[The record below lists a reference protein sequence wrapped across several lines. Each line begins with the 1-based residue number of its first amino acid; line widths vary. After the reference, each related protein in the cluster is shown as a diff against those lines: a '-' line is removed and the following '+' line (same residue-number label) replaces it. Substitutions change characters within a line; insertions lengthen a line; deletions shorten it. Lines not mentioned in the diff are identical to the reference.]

1 MMERRNA
8 LGGFLPIR
16 KKQGNKLN
24 IPSIDAFSKQLE
36 SSGDREISTTMA
48 FVRILTTLVKDK
60 DIGKFI
66 VPIVPDEART
76 FGMEGMFRQL
86 GIYSSVGQLYEP
98 QDSDQV
104 MFYKE
109 KKDGQILEEGINEA
123 GSFSS
128 WIAAA
133 TSYSNSGI
141 QTIPFYIFYSMFGFQ
156 RIGDLAWAAGDSRSR
171 GFLLGA
177 TAGRTTLNGE
187 GLQHEDGHSHL
198 LSATIPNCISYDPC
212 FSYELAVIIQNGL
225 ERMIKNQEDVF
236 YYITIMNE
244 NYTHPEMPKNI
255 NEDIIKGIYKYSE
268 NKAKGPKVQLM
279 GSGVILREVIEAANI
294 LQKDFNV
301 SSSIFS
307 VTSFTEVRR
316 NALDIQRWNMLNPDK
331 TEKKS
336 TLDEIIIDL
345 ESPIITA
352 TDYMKSFAEQIA
364 TFLPNKF
371 ISLGTD
377 GFGRSDSREA
387 LRDFFEVDRNHIV
400 IAALKALTEKQEIEK
415 SVLLSAIK
423 KYKIMNDKPNPVSL

>member
-1 MMERRNA
+1 
-8 LGGFLPIR
+8 
-16 KKQGNKLN
+16 
-24 IPSIDAFSKQLE
+24 
-36 SSGDREISTTMA
+36 
-48 FVRILTTLVKDK
+48 
-60 DIGKFI
+60 
-66 VPIVPDEART
+66 
-76 FGMEGMFRQL
+76 
-86 GIYSSVGQLYEP
+86 
-98 QDSDQV
+98 
-104 MFYKE
+104 
-109 KKDGQILEEGINEA
+109 
-123 GSFSS
+123 
-128 WIAAA
+128 
-133 TSYSNSGI
+133 
-141 QTIPFYIFYSMFGFQ
+141 MFGFQ

-244 NYTHPEMPKNI
+244 NYSHPEMPKNI
-255 NEDIIKGIYKYSE
+255 SEDIIKGIYKYSE
-268 NKAKGPKVQLM
+268 SKASGPKVQLM
-279 GSGVILREVIEAANI
+279 GSGVILREVIGAASI
-294 LQKDFNV
+294 LEKDFNI
-301 SSSIFS
+301 SSTIYS

-336 TLDEIIIDL
+336 ILDEIILDL

>member
-1 MMERRNA
+1 
-8 LGGFLPIR
+8 
-16 KKQGNKLN
+16 
-24 IPSIDAFSKQLE
+24 
-36 SSGDREISTTMA
+36 
-48 FVRILTTLVKDK
+48 
-60 DIGKFI
+60 
-66 VPIVPDEART
+66 
-76 FGMEGMFRQL
+76 
-86 GIYSSVGQLYEP
+86 
-98 QDSDQV
+98 
-104 MFYKE
+104 
-109 KKDGQILEEGINEA
+109 
-123 GSFSS
+123 
-128 WIAAA
+128 
-133 TSYSNSGI
+133 
-141 QTIPFYIFYSMFGFQ
+141 MFGFQ

-244 NYTHPEMPKNI
+244 NYSHPEMPKNI
-255 NEDIIKGIYKYSE
+255 SEDIIKGIYKYSE
-268 NKAKGPKVQLM
+268 SKASGPKVQLM
-279 GSGVILREVIEAANI
+279 GSGVILREVIEAASI
-294 LQKDFNV
+294 LEKDFNI
-301 SSSIFS
+301 SSTIYS

-316 NALDIQRWNMLNPDK
+316 NALDIQRWNMLNSDK

-336 TLDEIIIDL
+336 ILDEIILDL

>member
-1 MMERRNA
+1 M
-8 LGGFLPIR
+8 L
-16 KKQGNKLN
+16 
-24 IPSIDAFSKQLE
+24 QLE
-36 SSGDREISTTMA
+36 
-48 FVRILTTLVKDK
+48 
-60 DIGKFI
+60 
-66 VPIVPDEART
+66 
-76 FGMEGMFRQL
+76 
-86 GIYSSVGQLYEP
+86 EP
-98 QDSDQV
+98 
-104 MFYKE
+104 
-109 KKDGQILEEGINEA
+109 L
-123 GSFSS
+123 
-128 WIAAA
+128 
-133 TSYSNSGI
+133 
-141 QTIPFYIFYSMFGFQ
+141 
-156 RIGDLAWAAGDSRSR
+156 
-171 GFLLGA
+171 
-177 TAGRTTLNGE
+177 LNGE

-244 NYTHPEMPKNI
+244 NYSHPEMPKNV

-279 GSGVILREVIEAANI
+279 GSGVILREVIEAASI
-294 LQKDFNV
+294 LEKDFNIG
-301 SSSIFS
+301 STIFS

-316 NALDIQRWNMLNPDK
+316 NALDVQRWNMLNPEK

-336 TLDEIIIDL
+336 VLDEIILDL

-415 SVLLSAIK
+415 SVLLDAIK